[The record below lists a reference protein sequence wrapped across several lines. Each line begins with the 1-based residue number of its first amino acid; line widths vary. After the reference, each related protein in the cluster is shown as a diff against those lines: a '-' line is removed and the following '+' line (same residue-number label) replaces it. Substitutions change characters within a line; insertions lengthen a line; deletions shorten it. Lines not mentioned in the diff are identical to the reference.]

1 MSLWRTVVTTIKRAD
16 TPLTAALK
24 AGARQVLDLELPAPR
39 WLFGPLAELHATR
52 RMVGMHLVDTLYHQ
66 PMFRARCDAVGRA
79 VKVQG
84 GSPYIGGD
92 LRLVIGD
99 GCRIHA
105 QTSLVAGHVHDAPT
119 LTLGRFTNLG
129 PGVTISVGRS
139 VTLGAHVRVAMGC
152 FIADNPGHPLDPIS
166 RRTDAVAADDVRP
179 VVIEDDVWLGAGAV
193 VLPGVTIGAR
203 SIVGTRAVV
212 TRSVPPD
219 SLVVGNPAR
228 VVRRL
233 RPGEAA
239 GEHTSAPGM
248 AAPVVQKGG
257 VPA

>member
-1 MSLWRTVVTTIKRAD
+1 MSLLRTVVTAIKRAD

-24 AGARQVLDLELPAPR
+24 TGAREVLDLELPAPR
-39 WLFGPLAELHATR
+39 WLFGPLAELHAAR
-52 RMVGMHLVDTLYHQ
+52 RMVGMHVVDTLYHQ
-66 PMFRARCDAVGRA
+66 PMFRARCERVGRS

-84 GSPYIGGD
+84 GFPYIGGD

-105 QTSLVAGHVHDAPT
+105 QTSLVAGHVLPQPT

-129 PGVTISVGRS
+129 PGVTVSVGHS
-139 VTLGAHVRVAMGC
+139 VTLGDHVRVAMGC
-152 FIADNPGHPLDPIS
+152 FIADNPGHPLD
-166 RRTDAVAADDVRP
+166 AVARRSAPVSPDDIRP

-203 SIVGTRAVV
+203 SVVGARAVV
-212 TRSVPPD
+212 TRPVPPD

-233 RPGEAA
+233 RRDEDRATVMASSSAA
-239 GEHTSAPGM
+239 
-248 AAPVVQKGG
+248 AAV
-257 VPA
+257 